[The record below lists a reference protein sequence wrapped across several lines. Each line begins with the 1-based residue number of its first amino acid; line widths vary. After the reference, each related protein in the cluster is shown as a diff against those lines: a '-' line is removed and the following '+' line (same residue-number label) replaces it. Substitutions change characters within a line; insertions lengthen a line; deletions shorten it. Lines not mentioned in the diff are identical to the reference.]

1 MKIGDSPTSITTG
14 AQLDI
19 EKSGS
24 RTVFMD
30 TGKVG
35 IGDVSPASLLTVGSG
50 DLFQVDSTGNIV
62 KINNVTTSFPGSQGS
77 AGTILTNNGSGTLT
91 WSAPAGISADS
102 LNFTDLSD
110 SLLLDASTDI
120 FSSGTNVL
128 SVTNSG
134 TGLSLRVNDDGTLTD
149 STPFAIDASGNVG
162 IGVAAPASKLDVA
175 GSIRFSTTGSEKLIA
190 NNGGTSFLEYDSN
203 GNVFLRA
210 YDGGGTVRDIALQT
224 GTPATTRLFVDENG
238 LVGIGDTT
246 PAALLTVGSGDL
258 FQVNSSGS
266 IAAVAGI
273 TMTSGALSIP
283 NGDLGGGS
291 TLRFKNASAAN
302 DAAMYETNGNIL
314 MVQAGA
320 SNSIVLRDSS
330 GNYGANFSFTGNGS
344 TLYNIYDDAASRG
357 ALTFYRSRSSATAPA
372 AGFGTF
378 LDFNLEGYTNSSQ
391 VGTSRISSLW
401 ENTQTNDTTD
411 RDAALTFNT
420 TLDNSSAERMRIT
433 SAGYV
438 GIAKNNPQYALDVA
452 GTIKTTTL
460 LTPYQHTINVAKS
473 GGDYT
478 TITAAINSITDNDS
492 THLYTIFVQPGIY
505 SESITTKPYIDIIGS
520 GIDATVISGVVYP
533 ASNTL
538 VKNVTISGTGSLS
551 WYSPFNAMNAAAS
564 PVYIQDSKIYINS
577 STGPIYGFLTTNG
590 SMIYANN
597 VIVDITVGPN
607 GGDSSTAI
615 GNNGG
620 GGVYN
625 NMTINLTSSSG
636 SATRDDISI
645 ITNQWNANISL
656 SNSKVT
662 VTNNATSN
670 NNPDKLFNVSISSP
684 STVTSIN
691 NDITYTA
698 ANKSV
703 YLARVDSAS
712 TFEIRDTKAVISVTA
727 GSGTVYGIESNN
739 ASANLVAENN
749 DFRISKA
756 NASNVYGIYL
766 TSNPI
771 ARIQN
776 NYISTS
782 VTGSGGNAY
791 GAYLSASSPT
801 LSTNTISG
809 SGGAGTSSYG
819 VYATTATCNPI
830 MNHNLMSGLT
840 SDVFIDTG
848 CVAKGSLNTFQTSTI
863 NGTFNSTSSDLLGNA
878 NISAKLGVG
887 TTTPAGKVQVV
898 TTSDTTPSTVTAW
911 DARHLTVGATGSTGS
926 GVGISYDQTNNRGYI
941 SAASPNNTWRDIII
955 GAGTANVGIGMTT
968 APAAKLTVSGGD
980 ILLDNGKKVYMAS
993 ITNGAGYF
1001 FDGSS
1006 AWGLK
1011 AYNSGSNY
1019 YTDLEF
1025 DSTGGS
1031 GSNSRGIR
1039 LMDWNGS
1046 AVRLF
1051 VGDTGNVGVGNT
1063 NPGYLLHVGSTGV
1076 TDGTTVLRL
1085 EDANSTCSFTA
1096 NTGAPTCGSDETL
1109 KKNITDLGGSLSKID
1124 ALRLVEYN
1132 WKTDA
1137 PGTTKQTGFVA
1148 QEVEKI
1154 FPKLV
1159 SEQKWIDGTSK
1170 KFLETA
1176 GLVPYLV
1183 GATQELSVQTKSNTA
1198 EISELKKVNADMKA
1212 EISDLK
1218 TRLESLEQKLK

>member
-1 MKIGDSPTSITTG
+1 MRNILFRTSLIMSLVVLVSIPAFAQMKIGDSPTSITTG

-62 KINNVTTSFPGSQGS
+62 KINNVTTSFPSSQGS

-149 STPFAIDASGNVG
+149 STPFVIDASGNVG

-175 GSIRFSTTGSEKLIA
+175 GSIRFSTAGSEKLIA
-190 NNGGTSFLEYDSN
+190 TNGGTTFLEYDST

-238 LVGIGDTT
+238 LVGIGDSS

-258 FQVNSSGS
+258 FQVNSSGLAFAPAGTAAAPSYSFVGDTNSGLYNVSNDVASIATGGTERLRVTSTGNVGINLATYSVNGINPNHSLVVSGGTTAVLAAVLNTNSGTTNVTTGLGFSVNDVPIGKGGVLFERTGGWGLGKLHLATSSAADNSTNVALSDAKLTVDYSTGNVGIGDTSPAAMLTVGSGDLFQVNSSGS
-266 IAAVAGI
+266 IAAAAGI

-314 MVQAGA
+314 MVHAGA

-330 GNYGANFSFTGNGS
+330 SNYGAWFNFAGSGFTFN
-344 TLYNIYDDAASRG
+344 NIYDDAASR
-357 ALTFYRSRSSATAPA
+357 ATLILNRSRSSATAPA
-372 AGFGTF
+372 AGFGTY
-378 LDFNLEGYTNSSQ
+378 LDFNLEGYTNTSQ
-391 VGTSRISSLW
+391 VGTGKISSIW

-411 RDAALTFNT
+411 RDAALTFST
-420 TLDNSSAERMRIT
+420 TADNSSAEQMRIT
-433 SAGYV
+433 S
-438 GIAKNNPQYALDVA
+438 
-452 GTIKTTTL
+452 
-460 LTPYQHTINVAKS
+460 
-473 GGDYT
+473 GG
-478 TITAAINSITDNDS
+478 
-492 THLYTIFVQPGIY
+492 
-505 SESITTKPYIDIIGS
+505 
-520 GIDATVISGVVYP
+520 
-533 ASNTL
+533 
-538 VKNVTISGTGSLS
+538 
-551 WYSPFNAMNAAAS
+551 
-564 PVYIQDSKIYINS
+564 
-577 STGPIYGFLTTNG
+577 
-590 SMIYANN
+590 
-597 VIVDITVGPN
+597 
-607 GGDSSTAI
+607 
-615 GNNGG
+615 
-620 GGVYN
+620 
-625 NMTINLTSSSG
+625 
-636 SATRDDISI
+636 
-645 ITNQWNANISL
+645 
-656 SNSKVT
+656 
-662 VTNNATSN
+662 
-670 NNPDKLFNVSISSP
+670 
-684 STVTSIN
+684 
-691 NDITYTA
+691 
-698 ANKSV
+698 
-703 YLARVDSAS
+703 
-712 TFEIRDTKAVISVTA
+712 
-727 GSGTVYGIESNN
+727 
-739 ASANLVAENN
+739 
-749 DFRISKA
+749 
-756 NASNVYGIYL
+756 
-766 TSNPI
+766 
-771 ARIQN
+771 
-776 NYISTS
+776 
-782 VTGSGGNAY
+782 
-791 GAYLSASSPT
+791 
-801 LSTNTISG
+801 
-809 SGGAGTSSYG
+809 
-819 VYATTATCNPI
+819 
-830 MNHNLMSGLT
+830 
-840 SDVFIDTG
+840 
-848 CVAKGSLNTFQTSTI
+848 
-863 NGTFNSTSSDLLGNA
+863 
-878 NISAKLGVG
+878 KLGIG
-887 TTTPAGKVQVV
+887 TTSPAGKVQVV

-926 GVGISYDQTNNRGYI
+926 GIGLSYDQSNNIGYI
-941 SAASPNNTWRDIII
+941 SAATPNTGWRDIII

-968 APAAKLTVSGGD
+968 APTAKLTVSGGN
-980 ILLDNGKKVYMAS
+980 ILLDNGKKVYMGS

-1001 FDGSS
+1001 FDGTG
-1006 AWGLK
+1006 AWGMK

-1019 YTDLEF
+1019 YTDIEY

-1051 VGDTGNVGVGNT
+1051 VGDTGNVGIGNT
-1063 NPGYLLHVGSTGV
+1063 NPGYLLHVGSSSV

-1085 EDANSTCSFTA
+1085 EDVNSTCSFTA
-1096 NTGAPTCGSDETL
+1096 NTGAPTCGSDITL

-1137 PGTTKQTGFVA
+1137 PGAAKQTGFIA
-1148 QEVEKI
+1148 QEVEKV

-1159 SEQKWIDGTSK
+1159 TEQKWIDGTNK

-1176 GLVPYLV
+1176 GLLPYIV
-1183 GATQELSVQTKSNTA
+1183 GATQELSVQTKSNTT
-1198 EISELKKVNADMKA
+1198 EISDLKKENADMKA

-1218 TRLESLEQKLK
+1218 TRLNRLEEKLK

>member
-1 MKIGDSPTSITTG
+1 MRNILFRTGLIVSLFVFVSMPAFAQMKIGDSPTSITTG

-62 KINNVTTSFPGSQGS
+62 KINNVTTSFPSSQGS

-91 WSAPAGISADS
+91 WSAPAGISADA

-149 STPFAIDASGNVG
+149 ATPVVVDASGNVG

-190 NNGGTSFLEYDSN
+190 NNGGTTFLEYDSN

-224 GTPATTRLFVDENG
+224 GNPATTRLFVDETG
-238 LVGIGDTT
+238 LVGIGTASPTGNLSVSQTVAATGALKGIVYTGAVNTNQTLSTEIPSLTLTT
-246 PAALLTVGSGDL
+246 AGRQWATGALTTQREVLITQPTYSFVGASTITDAATVG
-258 FQVNSSGS
+258 
-266 IAAVAGI
+266 IAGAPIKSTNATI
-273 TMTSGALSIP
+273 TNTHGLLI
-283 NGDLGGGS
+283 
-291 TLRFKNASAAN
+291 
-302 DAAMYETNGNIL
+302 
-314 MVQAGA
+314 QAGA
-320 SNSIVLRDSS
+320 V
-330 GNYGANFSFTGNGS
+330 S
-344 TLYNIYDDAASRG
+344 TA
-357 ALTFYRSRSSATAPA
+357 
-372 AGFGTF
+372 
-378 LDFNLEGYTNSSQ
+378 TNS
-391 VGTSRISSLW
+391 
-401 ENTQTNDTTD
+401 
-411 RDAALTFNT
+411 
-420 TLDNSSAERMRIT
+420 
-433 SAGYV
+433 
-438 GIAKNNPQYALDVA
+438 
-452 GTIKTTTL
+452 
-460 LTPYQHTINVAKS
+460 
-473 GGDYT
+473 
-478 TITAAINSITDNDS
+478 
-492 THLYTIFVQPGIY
+492 
-505 SESITTKPYIDIIGS
+505 
-520 GIDATVISGVVYP
+520 
-533 ASNTL
+533 
-538 VKNVTISGTGSLS
+538 
-551 WYSPFNAMNAAAS
+551 
-564 PVYIQDSKIYINS
+564 
-577 STGPIYGFLTTNG
+577 YG
-590 SMIYANN
+590 
-597 VIVDITVGPN
+597 ITV
-607 GGDSSTAI
+607 
-615 GNNGG
+615 
-620 GGVYN
+620 
-625 NMTINLTSSSG
+625 
-636 SATRDDISI
+636 
-645 ITNQWNANISL
+645 NAQ
-656 SNSKVT
+656 T
-662 VTNNATSN
+662 GATNNYS
-670 NNPDKLFNVSISSP
+670 
-684 STVTSIN
+684 
-691 NDITYTA
+691 A
-698 ANKSV
+698 AF
-703 YLARVDSAS
+703 L
-712 TFEIRDTKAVISVTA
+712 
-727 GSGTVYGIESNN
+727 
-739 ASANLVAENN
+739 
-749 DFRISKA
+749 
-756 NASNVYGIYL
+756 
-766 TSNPI
+766 
-771 ARIQN
+771 
-776 NYISTS
+776 
-782 VTGSGGNAY
+782 GGN
-791 GAYLSASSPT
+791 
-801 LSTNTISG
+801 
-809 SGGAGTSSYG
+809 
-819 VYATTATCNPI
+819 V
-830 MNHNLMSGLT
+830 
-840 SDVFIDTG
+840 
-848 CVAKGSLNTFQTSTI
+848 
-863 NGTFNSTSSDLLGNA
+863 
-878 NISAKLGVG
+878 GVG
-887 TTTPAGKVQVV
+887 TTSPAGKVQVV

-1051 VGDTGNVGVGNT
+1051 VGDTGNVGIGNT
-1063 NPGYLLHVGSTGV
+1063 NPGYLLHVGSSSV

-1159 SEQKWIDGTSK
+1159 TEQKWIDGTNK

-1183 GATQELSVQTKSNTA
+1183 GATQELSVQTKSNTT
-1198 EISELKKVNADMKA
+1198 EISELKKENADMKA

>member
-1 MKIGDSPTSITTG
+1 MIVSLVVLVSVPTFAQMKIGDSPTSITTG

-134 TGLSLRVNDDGTLTD
+134 TGLSFRVNDDGTLTD
-149 STPFAIDASGNVG
+149 ATPFVVDASGNVG

-190 NNGGTSFLEYDSN
+190 NNGGTSFLEYDSS

-238 LVGIGDTT
+238 LVGIGDSS

-258 FQVNSSGS
+258 FQVNSSGLMFTPAGTAAAPSHSFVGDPNTGLYNVSADVTSLATGGTERLRVNASGNVGVNLATYSVNGINPNHSLVVSGGTTAVLAAVLNTNSGTTNVTTGLGFSVNDVPIGKGGVLFERTGGWGLGKLHLATSSAADNSTNVALSDAKLTVDYSTGNVGIGNTSPTFKLDILSGTINTGTGGYGANPGALAVTAPDLAIGAAGGSMLFTSNSDFAIDKGGS
-266 IAAVAGI
+266 IALGGRYVTGSANDTVFAKIKGAKE
-273 TMTSGALSIP
+273 TSGTSNQSGYLAFATY
-283 NGDLGGGS
+283 NH
-291 TLRFKNASAAN
+291 N
-302 DAAMYETNGNIL
+302 
-314 MVQAGA
+314 AGA
-320 SNSIVLRDSS
+320 IAERVRIDSS
-330 GNYGANFSFTGNGS
+330 GN
-344 TLYNIYDDAASRG
+344 
-357 ALTFYRSRSSATAPA
+357 
-372 AGFGTF
+372 
-378 LDFNLEGYTNSSQ
+378 
-391 VGTSRISSLW
+391 
-401 ENTQTNDTTD
+401 
-411 RDAALTFNT
+411 
-420 TLDNSSAERMRIT
+420 
-433 SAGYV
+433 
-438 GIAKNNPQYALDVA
+438 
-452 GTIKTTTL
+452 
-460 LTPYQHTINVAKS
+460 
-473 GGDYT
+473 
-478 TITAAINSITDNDS
+478 
-492 THLYTIFVQPGIY
+492 
-505 SESITTKPYIDIIGS
+505 
-520 GIDATVISGVVYP
+520 
-533 ASNTL
+533 
-538 VKNVTISGTGSLS
+538 
-551 WYSPFNAMNAAAS
+551 
-564 PVYIQDSKIYINS
+564 
-577 STGPIYGFLTTNG
+577 
-590 SMIYANN
+590 
-597 VIVDITVGPN
+597 
-607 GGDSSTAI
+607 
-615 GNNGG
+615 
-620 GGVYN
+620 
-625 NMTINLTSSSG
+625 
-636 SATRDDISI
+636 
-645 ITNQWNANISL
+645 
-656 SNSKVT
+656 
-662 VTNNATSN
+662 
-670 NNPDKLFNVSISSP
+670 
-684 STVTSIN
+684 
-691 NDITYTA
+691 
-698 ANKSV
+698 
-703 YLARVDSAS
+703 
-712 TFEIRDTKAVISVTA
+712 
-727 GSGTVYGIESNN
+727 
-739 ASANLVAENN
+739 
-749 DFRISKA
+749 
-756 NASNVYGIYL
+756 
-766 TSNPI
+766 
-771 ARIQN
+771 
-776 NYISTS
+776 
-782 VTGSGGNAY
+782 
-791 GAYLSASSPT
+791 
-801 LSTNTISG
+801 
-809 SGGAGTSSYG
+809 
-819 VYATTATCNPI
+819 
-830 MNHNLMSGLT
+830 
-840 SDVFIDTG
+840 
-848 CVAKGSLNTFQTSTI
+848 
-863 NGTFNSTSSDLLGNA
+863 
-878 NISAKLGVG
+878 LGVG

-941 SAASPNNTWRDIII
+941 SAASPNNTWRDLII

-1063 NPGYLLHVGSTGV
+1063 NPGYLLHVGSASV

-1137 PGTTKQTGFVA
+1137 PGAAKQTGFVA
-1148 QEVEKI
+1148 QEVEKV

-1159 SEQKWIDGTSK
+1159 TEQKWIDGTNK

-1183 GATQELSVQTKSNTA
+1183 GATQELSVRTNTNTSD
-1198 EISELKKVNADMKA
+1198 IQSLKNENADMKA

-1218 TRLESLEQKLK
+1218 TRLDKLEQKLK